1 MKRFKDGSQWW
12 YLDIP
17 PEYDYIIVSNQGS
30 HSVTDISYYR
40 WYEGDLYIN
49 NEGFVIG
56 DRP

>member
-17 PEYDYIIVSNQGS
+17 PEYDYIIVSNQGATES
-30 HSVTDISYYR
+30 QKYHITA
-40 WYEGDLYIN
+40 EGDLYIN